1 MATESPLD
9 LADAEV
15 RAMAR
20 RNHQPE
26 EWWCYGGDR
35 PQVVCETCKKPW
47 RCPTRLALD
56 AWDRQEKT
64 GPPV

>member
-1 MATESPLD
+1 MAAESALN
-9 LADAEV
+9 LADPEV

-20 RNHQPE
+20 RNHMPE
-26 EWWCYGGDR
+26 EMWTYGGVSPR
-35 PQVVCETCKKPW
+35 VLCETCKRDW

-64 GPPV
+64 GPPA